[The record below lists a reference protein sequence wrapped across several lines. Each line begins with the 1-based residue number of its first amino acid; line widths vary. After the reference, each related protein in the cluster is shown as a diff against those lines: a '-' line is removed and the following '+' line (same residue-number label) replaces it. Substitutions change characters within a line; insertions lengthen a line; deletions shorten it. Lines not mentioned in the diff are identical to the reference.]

1 MDRQRVRHI
10 VSNRK
15 CLQLLSHSLRIWN
28 KMHFRPKYAPEFVV
42 LQDTD
47 NQMVIGKDV
56 VSGMKS
62 CEIRSRFNGIAL
74 QNQPFR
80 RAKWVTLTYKMGDV
94 ARRNGPYGIVIR
106 LLFSTKCLVLSRFPL
121 HYRMGIRPSWA
132 SHLWMIACWSVKN
145 RVIKFTKIEPRL
157 KFLSEEGASS
167 YFS

>member
-1 MDRQRVRHI
+1 MNRQRARHI
-10 VSNRK
+10 ESNRK

-42 LQDTD
+42 LQGAGS
-47 NQMVIGKDV
+47 QMVIANDV

-62 CEIRSRFNGIAL
+62 CEIRSCFNGITL

-106 LLFSTKCLVLSRFPL
+106 LLFSTKCLVLARFPL

-157 KFLSEEGASS
+157 KFLFEEGASS